1 MKAHALV
8 NAGVCGFKTKITAKT
23 EDGRNVALRM
33 GSNCKTIKELG
44 RELCSKNPF
53 DALLELMPTA
63 ESAVL
68 ATCRPVLQKKGGCEA
83 CVVPVAVCKTLQVAA
98 NLALP
103 RDVTIKLTKG

>member
-1 MKAHALV
+1 
-8 NAGVCGFKTKITAKT
+8 
-23 EDGRNVALRM
+23 
-33 GSNCKTIKELG
+33 
-44 RELCSKNPF
+44 
-53 DALLELMPTA
+53 MPTA